1 MERGT
6 PDGPVAQSAV
16 AGRIPLAVVV
26 VDGAGLVSHWS
37 AGARRLFGCPKEE
50 AVGRPAGDLLP
61 VHGAMRESRGAREA
75 REDHEPHGA
84 YAGLGPDLETSLGGH
99 ISYPAAGRA
108 RLTGPA
114 RGGSARVD
122 VIWWAY
128 PLVGPGP
135 ERLLV
140 LAADAEALAAHEGPG
155 AGWDVGGEHG
165 ERVEGVGRD
174 ERGDRVERLERLE
187 RAGWDA
193 PGEQAERVGWV
204 ERAGWDARGE
214 RVEGV
219 GRDERG
225 DRVERLER
233 LERAGW
239 DARGEQAERVGWVER
254 AGWDA
259 RGERVEGVG
268 RDERG
273 DRVERLERL
282 ERAGWDAPGEQAE
295 RVGWVERAGWDARG
309 ERAGRGEHGER
320 VELAAHEGPG
330 DGWDARGEQAERAG
344 RDACSERVER
354 VARAGR
360 DARGE
365 QAKLVEQVERIAP
378 GFALHTDFPG
388 ADELAARLPEIL
400 PSMSVDDSSRIVA
413 QVLELGYPVL
423 EFSRHDRVPVTP
435 DWGVARRDE
444 RKARRQR
451 AERAAAYGLPAAEH
465 DAGDDEGEDLEYAA
479 VRERLEFLN
488 EVSGRIGSSLDLSH
502 TILEVSR
509 AVVPRFTDVAGTY
522 LREQVV
528 AGEGFPEGPPDETTL
543 WHRVAV
549 EHTDEPGRW
558 DDVVPVGESMPFPAH
573 TPFFQ
578 CMTSGDPVLVPR
590 ITEEMGN
597 AIASQFE
604 KRDIR
609 PLINHRSML
618 VVPLKARNVVL
629 GFMILL
635 RHRERPVFNDMDRV
649 TGAELAARAGLVLD
663 NARMYTYQESVA
675 DTLQDSMLPHIQPR
689 MSGCDIA
696 TRYLPGTL
704 LGRVGGDWFDSVK
717 LPGSR
722 TALVVGD
729 VMGHGLNSAAMM
741 GQLRT
746 AVQTMAAL
754 DLPPEQLLRNLDDLA
769 QRLGEHYLAT
779 CLYAVYDPIAGE
791 LNLANAGHIPPVLV
805 RAEDGRSE
813 LLDLPTGAPI
823 GVGGVPF
830 ESVRVRVAPGDRLLM
845 CTDGLVE
852 VRGEDIGVGL
862 ATLTES
868 AAHPAASMDEAC
880 DTIIRAL
887 NPHGG
892 RKDDVALLMA
902 RLNGIAGDDVA
913 RWRLTP
919 EPSEVS
925 RVRELTRAQL
935 RAWSLDALDALGDTA
950 ELLVSELVTNVVRH
964 ARSGRLDL
972 RLVRAGTL
980 LCEVEDDD
988 PALPTLLSAGPGDEY
1003 GRGLRVVSTLAKEW
1017 GTSRTDSGKTVWFE
1031 LPLPRR

>member
-1 MERGT
+1 MEQGT
-6 PDGPVAQSAV
+6 PGEPVTQSA
-16 AGRIPLAVVV
+16 ASGRIPLAVVV
-26 VDGAGLVSHWS
+26 VDGTGLVSHWS
-37 AGARRLFGCPKEE
+37 VGARRLFGCDKDE
-50 AVGRPAGDLLP
+50 AVGRPVGDLLP
-61 VHGAMRESRGAREA
+61 VHGAIPEDREA
-75 REDHEPHGA
+75 YGA
-84 YAGLGPDLETSLGGH
+84 FDGLGPDLETSLDRR

-108 RLTGPA
+108 RLTGPV
-114 RGGSARVD
+114 GGQGGGEGRLD
-122 VIWWAY
+122 VLWWAY

-140 LAADAEALAAHEGPG
+140 LAADAARLAAAEEP
-155 AGWDVGGEHG
+155 AD
-165 ERVEGVGRD
+165 
-174 ERGDRVERLERLE
+174 GDAR
-187 RAGWDA
+187 
-193 PGEQAERVGWV
+193 
-204 ERAGWDARGE
+204 RGE
-214 RVEGV
+214 R
-219 GRDERG
+219 
-225 DRVERLER
+225 
-233 LERAGW
+233 
-239 DARGEQAERVGWVER
+239 
-254 AGWDA
+254 
-259 RGERVEGVG
+259 GERDV
-268 RDERG
+268 
-273 DRVERLERL
+273 
-282 ERAGWDAPGEQAE
+282 
-295 RVGWVERAGWDARG
+295 
-309 ERAGRGEHGER
+309 
-320 VELAAHEGPG
+320 
-330 DGWDARGEQAERAG
+330 
-344 RDACSERVER
+344 
-354 VARAGR
+354 
-360 DARGE
+360 
-365 QAKLVEQVERIAP
+365 QVERIAP

-400 PSMSVDDSSRIVA
+400 PSMSVGESARIVA

-423 EFSRHDRVPVTP
+423 EFSRQDRVPVTP
-435 DWGVARRDE
+435 DWGVARRAE
-444 RKARRQR
+444 RKERRQR
-451 AERAAAYGLPAAEH
+451 AAQAAASGLPVDPEAM
-465 DAGDDEGEDLEYAA
+465 DDEGEDLEYAA
-479 VRERLEFLN
+479 VREHLEFLN
-488 EVSGRIGSSLDLSH
+488 EVSGRIGSSLDLSR

-528 AGEGFPEGPPDETTL
+528 AGEGFPEGPPDETTM

-590 ITEEMGN
+590 ISEEMGN

-791 LNLANAGHIPPVLV
+791 LHLANAGHIPPVLV
-805 RAEDGRSE
+805 RASDGRSE

-830 ESVRVRVAPGDRLLM
+830 ESVRMRVAPGDRLLM

-868 AAHPAASMDEAC
+868 AAHPAASMDDAC

-887 NPHGG
+887 NTRGG

-902 RLNGIAGDDVA
+902 RLNGIATENVA
-913 RWRLTP
+913 HWRLAVDP
-919 EPSEVS
+919 AEVG
-925 RVRELTRAQL
+925 RAREMVRAQL
-935 RAWSLDALDALGDTA
+935 RGWSLEGLSDTA
-950 ELLVSELVTNVVRH
+950 ELVVSELVTNVVRH
-964 ARSGRLDL
+964 SRSSRIDLRMVRSGVL
-972 RLVRAGTL
+972 A
-980 LCEVEDDD
+980 CEVEDDD
-988 PALPTLLSAGPGDEY
+988 QTLPTLLSAGPGDEF
-1003 GRGLRVVSTLAKEW
+1003 GRGLRVVSALAKEW
-1017 GTSRTDSGKTVWFE
+1017 GTSRTRRGKTVWCE
-1031 LPLPRR
+1031 LALPRRR

>member
-6 PDGPVAQSAV
+6 PGEPVTQSA
-16 AGRIPLAVVV
+16 ASGRIPLAVVV

-37 AGARRLFGCPKEE
+37 VGARRLFGCAKEE
-50 AVGRPAGDLLP
+50 AVGRPVGDLLP
-61 VHGAMRESRGAREA
+61 VHGAIPEDRE
-75 REDHEPHGA
+75 PYGA
-84 YAGLGPDLETSLGGH
+84 YGTYGAVDGLGPDLETSLDGR
-99 ISYPAAGRA
+99 ISYPATGRA
-108 RLTGPA
+108 RLTEPGAGPD
-114 RGGSARVD
+114 GGRTRLD
-122 VIWWAY
+122 VLWWAY

-140 LAADAEALAAHEGPG
+140 LAADAGRLAA
-155 AGWDVGGEHG
+155 A
-165 ERVEGVGRD
+165 D
-174 ERGDRVERLERLE
+174 EARSE
-187 RAGWDA
+187 
-193 PGEQAERVGWV
+193 PGEPGG
-204 ERAGWDARGE
+204 RAA
-214 RVEGV
+214 
-219 GRDERG
+219 
-225 DRVERLER
+225 
-233 LERAGW
+233 
-239 DARGEQAERVGWVER
+239 
-254 AGWDA
+254 
-259 RGERVEGVG
+259 
-268 RDERG
+268 
-273 DRVERLERL
+273 
-282 ERAGWDAPGEQAE
+282 
-295 RVGWVERAGWDARG
+295 
-309 ERAGRGEHGER
+309 
-320 VELAAHEGPG
+320 
-330 DGWDARGEQAERAG
+330 
-344 RDACSERVER
+344 
-354 VARAGR
+354 
-360 DARGE
+360 
-365 QAKLVEQVERIAP
+365 QVERIAP

-400 PSMSVDDSSRIVA
+400 PSMSVGESARIVA
-413 QVLELGYPVL
+413 QILELGYPVL
-423 EFSRHDRVPVTP
+423 EFSHQDRVPVTP
-435 DWGVARRDE
+435 DWGVARRVE
-444 RKARRQR
+444 RKERKQR
-451 AERAAAYGLPAAEH
+451 AARAAAHGLPAPEALHGE
-465 DAGDDEGEDLEYAA
+465 GDEGEDIEYTA

-488 EVSGRIGSSLDLSH
+488 EVSGRIGSSLDLSR

-779 CLYAVYDPIAGE
+779 CLYAVYDPIAGV
-791 LNLANAGHIPPVLV
+791 LHLANAGHIPPVLV
-805 RAEDGRSE
+805 RADDGRSE

-830 ESVRVRVAPGDRLLM
+830 ESVLIPVAPGDRLLM

-868 AAHPAASMDEAC
+868 AAHPAASMDDAC

-887 NPHGG
+887 NTRGG

-902 RLNGIAGDDVA
+902 RLNGIAPEDVA
-913 RWRLTP
+913 LWRLAVD
-919 EPSEVS
+919 PSEVS
-925 RVRELTRAQL
+925 RARELVAARL
-935 RAWSLDALDALGDTA
+935 RSWSLEPLVDAA

-964 ARSGRLDL
+964 SRSSRIDL
-972 RLVRAGTL
+972 RLVRSGVLA
-980 LCEVEDDD
+980 CEVEDDD
-988 PALPTLLSAGPGDEY
+988 QTLPTLLSAGPADEF
-1003 GRGLRVVSTLAKEW
+1003 GRGLRVVSALAKEW
-1017 GTSRTDSGKTVWFE
+1017 GTSRTRTGKTVWFE

>member
-1 MERGT
+1 MDQGT
-6 PDGPVAQSAV
+6 PGGPVAQHAV

-26 VDGAGLVSHWS
+26 IDGAGLVSHWS
-37 AGARRLFGCPKEE
+37 VGARRLFGYAKED
-50 AVGRPAGDLLP
+50 AVGAPAGDLLP
-61 VHGAMRESRGAREA
+61 VAGALPDE
-75 REDHEPHGA
+75 HEPYGT
-84 YAGLGPDLETSLGGH
+84 YDGLGPDLETSLDGR

-108 RLTGPA
+108 RLSVPG
-114 RGGSARVD
+114 REQSRVD
-122 VIWWAY
+122 VLWWAY
-128 PLVGPGP
+128 PLIGPGP

-140 LAADAEALAAHEGPG
+140 LAADADRLVDADSLEPG
-155 AGWDVGGEHG
+155 
-165 ERVEGVGRD
+165 
-174 ERGDRVERLERLE
+174 
-187 RAGWDA
+187 
-193 PGEQAERVGWV
+193 
-204 ERAGWDARGE
+204 
-214 RVEGV
+214 
-219 GRDERG
+219 
-225 DRVERLER
+225 
-233 LERAGW
+233 
-239 DARGEQAERVGWVER
+239 
-254 AGWDA
+254 
-259 RGERVEGVG
+259 
-268 RDERG
+268 
-273 DRVERLERL
+273 
-282 ERAGWDAPGEQAE
+282 
-295 RVGWVERAGWDARG
+295 
-309 ERAGRGEHGER
+309 
-320 VELAAHEGPG
+320 
-330 DGWDARGEQAERAG
+330 
-344 RDACSERVER
+344 
-354 VARAGR
+354 
-360 DARGE
+360 
-365 QAKLVEQVERIAP
+365 QVERIAP

-388 ADELAARLPEIL
+388 ADELAGRLPEIL
-400 PSMSVDDSSRIVA
+400 PSMSVGESSRIVA
-413 QVLELGYPVL
+413 QILELGYPVL
-423 EFSRHDRVPVTP
+423 EFSKHDRVPVTP
-435 DWGVARRDE
+435 DWGVARRTE
-444 RKARRQR
+444 RKARRR
-451 AERAAAYGLPAAEH
+451 REEEAAAAGRIPVPDAA
-465 DAGDDEGEDLEYAA
+465 DEGEDLEYAA

-488 EVSGRIGSSLDLSH
+488 EVSGRIGSSLDLSQ

-590 ITEEMGN
+590 ISEEMGN

-635 RHRERPVFNDMDRV
+635 RHQERPVFNDMDRV

-675 DTLQDSMLPHIQPR
+675 DTLQDSMLPHIEPR
-689 MSGCDIA
+689 MTGCDIA

-754 DLPPEQLLRNLDDLA
+754 DLPPAQLLRNLDDLA

-791 LNLANAGHIPPVLV
+791 LHLANAGHIPPVLV
-805 RAEDGRSE
+805 RATDGRSE
-813 LLDLPTGAPI
+813 LLELPTGAPI

-830 ESVRVRVAPGDRLLM
+830 EAVSVPVTPGDRLLM

-868 AAHPAASMDEAC
+868 AAHPAASMDAAC

-887 NPHGG
+887 AVTFADAGRGG

-902 RLNGIAGDDVA
+902 RLNGVAGEDVA
-913 RWRLTP
+913 RWGLALD
-919 EPSEVS
+919 PSEVS
-925 RVRELTRAQL
+925 RARELVRGQL
-935 RAWSLDALDALGDTA
+935 RSWSRDALIETA
-950 ELLVSELVTNVVRH
+950 ELLVSELVTNAVRH
-964 ARSGRLDL
+964 SRGGRVEL
-972 RLVRAGTL
+972 RLVRSGPAL
-980 LCEVEDDD
+980 MCEVEDDD
-988 PALPTLLSAGPGDEY
+988 HTLPTLLNAGPADEF
-1003 GRGLRVVSTLAKEW
+1003 GRGLRIVSVLAKEW
-1017 GTSRTDSGKTVWFE
+1017 GTSRTSTGKTVWFE
-1031 LPLPRR
+1031 LAPPRR